1 MVNSLEA
8 AVPEYRR
15 GHMESRLA
23 SAFPHAFDRQYAV
36 VKPSYPLITVLY
48 LLKIQELAAVPL
60 TSGRREENRAV
71 FGFSS
76 LEKLVKLGPTR
87 FAALLRKPCEGAA
100 EELDCL
106 TTDQDLSDLLESFKA
121 RGLGCAVLR
130 APGPYGRRTL
140 LTLSD
145 VLRLYERGLIK
156 TDMVAQDVAS
166 PIFSMPGDASIRDA
180 LRAMFKHQFRRV
192 FISDDGRYISER
204 TVINHI
210 LNPMALVGLD
220 EEPPADHLAAPIGR
234 LESDAPV
241 PMGPRLP
248 LKDAATKL
256 RKRGGGCLIMNGDEV
271 VTPWDLV
278 MKPWISGRLVI
289 SEIGKVPIVK
299 AASKSHR

>member
-1 MVNSLEA
+1 MQ
-8 AVPEYRR
+8 PQ
-15 GHMESRLA
+15 LA

-60 TSGRREENRAV
+60 TSGKRDENRAV
-71 FGFSS
+71 FGFSC

-87 FAALLRKPCEGAA
+87 FASLLRRPCEGVAD
-100 EELDCL
+100 ELDCL
-106 TTDQDLSDLLESFKA
+106 TTDQDLGDLLDSFKA
-121 RGLGCAVLR
+121 RRLGCAVVR

-145 VLRLYERGLIK
+145 VMRLYERGLIK

-166 PIFSMPGDASIRDA
+166 PIFSMPGDTSIRDA
-180 LRAMFKHQFRRV
+180 LQAMFRHQFRRV

-210 LNPMALVGLD
+210 LNPLALVGLD

-234 LESDAPV
+234 LESVAPI
-241 PMGPRLP
+241 PTGPHLP

-256 RKRGGGCLIMNGDEV
+256 RKRGGDCLIMNGDEV
-271 VTPWDLV
+271 VTSWDLV
-278 MKPWISGRLVI
+278 MKPWISGRLVVG
-289 SEIGKVPIVK
+289 EVGKTPIVK
-299 AASKSHR
+299 ATSRLRR